1 MKHLLAFILFCFSTI
16 LWAQDSERKIESFQ
30 YNGKK
35 VEYGI
40 QLPGDFQQNSTYPVV
55 VGPSDLEG
63 DQQQSFYWNG
73 VKDTNS
79 WILIDFPI
87 YKGDVKLTQA
97 FFNHLRSRFNI
108 EGNKFH
114 AVCFSANSAGT
125 FDLVMNMPED
135 FHSITGV
142 AGNPGTKSEDRLSK
156 LKDVKVMFVVGDRD
170 TYWMNA
176 SKDRHQRLQKLNVDS
191 RIEIIKNGQHVLTQ
205 LVGQGL
211 LSRLNSLR

>member
-1 MKHLLAFILFCFSTI
+1 MKYLPSFILFI
-16 LWAQDSERKIESFQ
+16 LTTSLWGQVSQRKIESFQ
-30 YNGKK
+30 YNGQK

-40 QLPGDFQQNSTYPVV
+40 QLPGDFRESSTYPVV
-55 VGPSDLEG
+55 LGPSDLKG
-63 DQQQSFYWNG
+63 DQAQSYYWNG
-73 VKDTNS
+73 VKDTES

-87 YKGDVKLTQA
+87 YKADVKLTQA
-97 FFNHLRSRFNI
+97 FLNHLRSRFKV

-170 TYWMNA
+170 TYWMNSA
-176 SKDRHQRLQKLNVDS
+176 KDRHQRLQKLNVDS

-205 LVGQGL
+205 LVGKGL
-211 LSRLNSLR
+211 LSRLNALR